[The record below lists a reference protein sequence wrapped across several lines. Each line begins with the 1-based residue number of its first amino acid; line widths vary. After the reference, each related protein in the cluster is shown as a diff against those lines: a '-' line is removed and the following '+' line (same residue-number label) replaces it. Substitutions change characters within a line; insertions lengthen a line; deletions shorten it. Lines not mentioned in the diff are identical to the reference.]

1 MRTSAIL
8 GSTILAVS
16 CNSTETSNKEK
27 ETLPNIVLIYVD
39 DLGYGDLSCYGG
51 TGIATPHVDKLA
63 AEGIRFTQAYSA
75 AATCTPSRYSML
87 TGEFAFRNQARVLP
101 GDAPLLI
108 DTLKPTLPKML
119 KEHGYSTGVVGKWHL
134 GLGDGKVDWN
144 GVIKPGPQEV
154 GFDYSYLIPATGDRV
169 PTVYVENGRVVNAEP
184 SDPIEV
190 SYAGKTGDWPTG
202 FSHPDMLRQPA
213 DTQHS
218 GTIVNGISRIGFMTG
233 GKKALWK
240 DEDFPDQLTSK
251 AFKFMED
258 NQENPFFLYFSFHD
272 IHVPRVIHPRFEG
285 LSGMGP
291 RGDAIAQVDWVT
303 GELTRKLT
311 ELRLAHNT
319 LIFFSSDNGPVLDD
333 GYSDQAVELLGDHKP
348 AGPLRGGKYSIFE
361 AGTRMPTIVWWPG
374 KVEPGVSDAI
384 ISQTDLYA
392 SIAKLVGHR
401 LETGE
406 APDSEEVLDALL
418 GFSEDGRHVHFEEAF
433 AFAIREG
440 DWKYIQPQE
449 KVDFIEK
456 VKGIESGHSMEDQL
470 YNLAEDLGETRNL
483 AKQYPEKTA
492 EMRARLS
499 KILEAPTR
507 EGY

>member
-8 GSTILAVS
+8 GSAILAVS
-16 CNSTETSNKEK
+16 CNSTETSNQEK
-27 ETLPNIVLIYVD
+27 ATHPNILIIYVD

-51 TGIATPHVDKLA
+51 TGLVTPNVDKLA

-87 TGEFAFRNQARVLP
+87 TGEYAFRNQARVLP
-101 GDAPLLI
+101 GDAALLI

-144 GVIKPGPQEV
+144 GEISPGPRET
-154 GFDYSYLIPATGDRV
+154 GFDYSFLIPATGDRV
-169 PTVYVENGRVVNAEP
+169 PTVYVENHRVVNADP
-184 SDPIEV
+184 DDPIEV
-190 SYAGKTGDWPTG
+190 SYGEKTGDWPTG
-202 FSHPDMLRQPA
+202 LSHPGMLRQPA

-233 GKKALWK
+233 GTKALWK
-240 DEDFPDQLTSK
+240 DEDFPDILTSK
-251 AFKFMED
+251 AFEFMED
-258 NQENPFFLYFSFHD
+258 NRESPFFVYFSFHD

-303 GELTRKLT
+303 GELIRKLN
-311 ELRLAHNT
+311 ELGLAQNT
-319 LIFFSSDNGPVLDD
+319 LVFFSSDNGPVLDD

-374 KVEPGVSDAI
+374 RVEPGVSDAV

-392 SIAKLVGHR
+392 TLAKLVGHE
-401 LETGE
+401 LESGE
-406 APDSEEVLDALL
+406 APDSEELLDALL
-418 GFSEDGRHVHFEEAF
+418 GLSEEGRRIHLEEAF
-433 AFAIREG
+433 AYALREG
-440 DWKYIQPQE
+440 DWKYIRPQE
-449 KVDFIEK
+449 KLDFIEK
-456 VKGIESGHSMEDQL
+456 VKGIESGHSSEDQL
-470 YNLAEDLGETRNL
+470 YNLAEDPGETRNL
-483 AKQYPEKTA
+483 AKQYPERTA
-492 EMRARLS
+492 EMKARLS
-499 KILEAPTR
+499 EILAAPTR
-507 EGY
+507 KGY